1 MKMARKHADRQNIS
15 SGSPWETV
23 VAYSRAVCV
32 NGHVFIAGTTASNKT
47 GEVQSPGD
55 PYGQTVYILKKIE
68 QALAEC
74 DGSLA
79 DVVRT
84 RIYVTDIDQWE
95 EIGRAHRKFFAGIS
109 PACTMV
115 EVSRLVS
122 DGLLVEIEADAI
134 ISQALPAGSE

>member
-1 MKMARKHADRQNIS
+1 MTIEKPSVRQNIS

-23 VAYSRAVCV
+23 VAYSRAVNV
-32 NGHVFIAGTTASNKT
+32 NGHVFVAGTTASNES

-55 PYGQTVYILKKIE
+55 PFGQTVFVLKKIE

-74 DGSLA
+74 GGSLA

-84 RIYVTDIDQWE
+84 RIFVTNIKQWE
-95 EIGRAHRKFFAGIS
+95 EIGRAHQKFFAGIN

-122 DGLLVEIEADAI
+122 DGLLVEIEADALI
-134 ISQALPAGSE
+134 V

>member
-1 MKMARKHADRQNIS
+1 MHYNHLMKNKTSIRQNIS
-15 SGSPWETV
+15 SGSPWETA
-23 VAYSRAVCV
+23 VAYSRAVNV
-32 NGHVFIAGTTASNKT
+32 NGHVFVAGTTASNES

-55 PYGQTVYILKKIE
+55 PFGQTVFILQKIE

-74 DGSLA
+74 GGSLA

-84 RIYVTDIDQWE
+84 RIFVTNIEQWE
-95 EIGRAHRKFFAGIS
+95 EIGRAHQQFFAGIN

-122 DGLLVEIEADAI
+122 DGLLVEIEADALI
-134 ISQALPAGSE
+134 V